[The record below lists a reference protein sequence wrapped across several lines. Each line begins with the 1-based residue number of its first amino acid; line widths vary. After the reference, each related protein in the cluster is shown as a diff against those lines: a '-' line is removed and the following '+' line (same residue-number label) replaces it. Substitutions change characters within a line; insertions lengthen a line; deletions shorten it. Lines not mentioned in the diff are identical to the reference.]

1 VAAKRGGGSLALLIT
16 KFGRATIR
24 VADGDA
30 AEGGDGADAASPDEP
45 AVLVQPAS
53 KLATPRRGSKLGE
66 VIALL
71 SRKGG
76 ASIEELISATGWLP
90 HTTRAA
96 LTGLRKRG
104 YGIERHRP
112 GKSEVST
119 YRIVHAPVQFLAA

>member
-1 VAAKRGGGSLALLIT
+1 VAAKRGGGSLALIIT
-16 KFGRATIR
+16 KLGRSTIEVEDGDTNGANAAR
-24 VADGDA
+24 VAL
-30 AEGGDGADAASPDEP
+30 SSSQ
-45 AVLVQPAS
+45 VQPAS
-53 KLATPRRGSKLGE
+53 KLAIQRRGSKLGG

-104 YGIERHRP
+104 YGVERDRP
-112 GKSEVST
+112 DKGGRSV
-119 YRIVHAPVQFLAA
+119 YRIVHAPTQSLAA